1 MTVFFFSSSQIVKSL
16 PVVPLFANNKYQ
28 CVYVKD
34 IAAAIN
40 RLILDDKYNGK
51 IFEFGGPEKMS
62 LKEIY
67 QLILDAL
74 KIKRLIVPVP
84 LSFTN
89 FIAFMMLPLPSPL
102 ITFDQVKLR
111 KDNVISKTEYNL
123 EKLELNQVRQKYYK
137 YIYFIV

>member
-1 MTVFFFSSSQIVKSL
+1 MLAKLLKSL

-34 IAAAIN
+34 IATAIK

-51 IFEFGGPEKMS
+51 IFEFGAPEKMS

-67 QLILDAL
+67 QLILDTL

-84 LSFTN
+84 LSFAN

-102 ITFDQVKLR
+102 ITFDPAILPTLDTLKISSTSAIPITFSSTSG
-111 KDNVISKTEYNL
+111 ISKPDILFLT
-123 EKLELNQVRQKYYK
+123 KSKAS
-137 YIYFIV
+137 